1 MSLPLWMTIE
11 PVGSET
17 RLMLTAPASGT
28 ALKARLP
35 ATPSHSRAVITLL
48 ESIALWYG
56 MPLRAVVDADASDVR
71 RHPEQWAMLLGDAPS
86 VAVNVEWVGVP
97 AQRRRDAFLAPMG
110 ELSRARRLVRYAAT
124 GQR

>member
-1 MSLPLWMTIE
+1 MSLPLWMSIE

-17 RLMLTAPASGT
+17 RLMLTTPAHGT

-35 ATPSHSRAVITLL
+35 PTPSHGRAVITLL

-56 MPLRAVVDADASDVR
+56 TPLRAVVDADASDVR
-71 RHPEQWAMLLGDAPS
+71 RRPEQWAALLGDAPS

-97 AQRRRDAFLAPMG
+97 ARRRKDPFLASMG
-110 ELSRARRLVRYAAT
+110 ELSHARQLVRFAAT